1 MASATRVAAAAT
13 STTRRSA
20 PGQHQ
25 PAAGRLQVG
34 LQRTVAL
41 KVLSPDFGL
50 TGRAVARFKREART
64 VAELDHPN
72 IVPVYRV
79 GQVGGVLHIAM
90 KFVEGRSLDAIIAA
104 QGALPIPVVVYVLR
118 GVTRAMAYAHERD
131 IVHRDIKA
139 ANIMI
144 DRDGRVL
151 VTDFGVALRASDV
164 ELTVDGTVIG
174 TPAYMSPEQCAGR
187 RAEPQSDQY
196 SLGIVGFH
204 MLTGDLPFHSDT
216 LAGLMQHHFFTSVP
230 DPRLVRDDVPDAL
243 CDVLDRALA
252 KSPEERFETTRA
264 MSAAIEAIPF
274 SEGDRLA
281 SERSLQA
288 LARGETIGPVASRP
302 MPPLPEAPTSPIP
315 VPRHAKRRGAR
326 ARTARIAAAAAVLLG
341 VSWWIGRP
349 HPATQLTADVARL
362 ADSTPDRGASG
373 ESSGRTLLVRPVAP
387 AVTGKLRLLTSP
399 TDAEILIDGRRIGV
413 GSVVDRAVAA
423 GARRL
428 RVQAAGY
435 QTTPSSSSPPTAPC
449 PWGASRC
456 AGGAPGREAIDA
468 GPRARRAHRRSRD
481 GPEQHRRAPAAG
493 APVLRASGHRAG
505 PAVAAAGGVAELAV
519 RSDRRAARG
528 RL

>member
-1 MASATRVAAAAT
+1 MKCFNCGAEVAPPARFCASCGTSVADPHESTLVLPPEADDQLLRRVRMSLSGEYEVQEELARGGMGIVFRATE
-13 STTRRSA
+13 
-20 PGQHQ
+20 
-25 PAAGRLQVG
+25 VG

-118 GVTRAMAYAHERD
+118 GVSRAMAYAHERD

-139 ANIMI
+139 ANILI

-151 VTDFGVALRASDV
+151 VSDFGVALRASDV

-288 LARGETIGPVASRP
+288 LARGETIGPVAARP

-435 QTTPSSSSPPTAPC
+435 QTFDTLIVVPADSTVSL
-449 PWGASRC
+449 
-456 AGGAPGREAIDA
+456 GRIT
-468 GPRARRAHRRSRD
+468 
-481 GPEQHRRAPAAG
+481 
-493 APVLRASGHRAG
+493 L
-505 PAVAAAGGVAELAV
+505 
-519 RSDRRAARG
+519 RG
-528 RL
+528 RGPGT

>member
-1 MASATRVAAAAT
+1 MKCFNCGAEVAPPARFCASCGTPVSDPQESTLVLPPEADDVLLRRVRMSLSGEYEVVEELARGGMGIVFRATE
-13 STTRRSA
+13 
-20 PGQHQ
+20 
-25 PAAGRLQVG
+25 VG
-34 LQRTVAL
+34 LQRQVAL
-41 KVLSPDFGL
+41 KVLSPDLGL

-64 VAELDHPN
+64 VAELEHPN

-104 QGALPIPVVVYVLR
+104 QGPLPIPVVVYVLR

-139 ANIMI
+139 ANILI

-151 VTDFGVALRASDV
+151 VTDFGVALRAADV

-196 SLGIVGFH
+196 SLGIVAFH
-204 MLTGDLPFHSDT
+204 MLTGAVPFHSET
-216 LAGLMQHHFFTSVP
+216 LAGLMQHHFFTAVP
-230 DPRLVRDDVPDAL
+230 DLRLVRDDVPDTL
-243 CDVLDRALA
+243 LEVLNRALA
-252 KSPEERFETTRA
+252 KSPGERFGTTHD
-264 MSAAIEAIPF
+264 MSIAIEAIPF

-288 LARGETIGPVASRP
+288 LARGETIGPVAARP
-302 MPPLPEAPTSPIP
+302 MPPLGEAPTSPIP

-326 ARTARIAAAAAVLLG
+326 GRTVRIATAAGLLLG
-341 VSWWIGRP
+341 LAWWVGRP
-349 HPATQLTADVARL
+349 HPAAELAANVARP
-362 ADSTPDRGASG
+362 ADSTPHGGTSG
-373 ESSGRTLLVRPVAP
+373 ESPGRPLLVRPVAP
-387 AVTGKLRLLTSP
+387 VVTGKLRLLTSP

-435 QTTPSSSSPPTAPC
+435 QTFDTLIVVPADSTVSL
-449 PWGASRC
+449 
-456 AGGAPGREAIDA
+456 GRIT
-468 GPRARRAHRRSRD
+468 
-481 GPEQHRRAPAAG
+481 
-493 APVLRASGHRAG
+493 L
-505 PAVAAAGGVAELAV
+505 
-519 RSDRRAARG
+519 RG
-528 RL
+528 RNTGT

>member
-1 MASATRVAAAAT
+1 MLLRRVRMSLSGEYEVVEELARGGMGIVFRATE
-13 STTRRSA
+13 
-20 PGQHQ
+20 
-25 PAAGRLQVG
+25 VG
-34 LQRTVAL
+34 LQRQVAL
-41 KVLSPDFGL
+41 KVLSPDLGL

-64 VAELDHPN
+64 VAELEHPN

-104 QGALPIPVVVYVLR
+104 QGPLPIPVVVYVLR

-139 ANIMI
+139 ANILI

-151 VTDFGVALRASDV
+151 VTDFGVALRAADV

-196 SLGIVGFH
+196 SLGIVAFH
-204 MLTGDLPFHSDT
+204 MLTGAVPFHSET
-216 LAGLMQHHFFTSVP
+216 LAGLMQHHFFTAVP
-230 DPRLVRDDVPDAL
+230 DLRLVRDDVPDTL
-243 CDVLDRALA
+243 LEVLNRALA
-252 KSPEERFETTRA
+252 KSPGERFGTTHD
-264 MSAAIEAIPF
+264 MSIAIEAIPF

-281 SERSLQA
+281 SEQSLQA
-288 LARGETIGPVASRP
+288 LARGETIGPVAARP
-302 MPPLPEAPTSPIP
+302 MPPLGEAPTSPIP

-326 ARTARIAAAAAVLLG
+326 GRTVRIATAAGLLLG
-341 VSWWIGRP
+341 LAWWVGRP
-349 HPATQLTADVARL
+349 HPAAELAANVARP
-362 ADSTPDRGASG
+362 ADSTPHGGTSG
-373 ESSGRTLLVRPVAP
+373 ESPGRPLLVRPVAP
-387 AVTGKLRLLTSP
+387 VVTGKLRLLTSP

-435 QTTPSSSSPPTAPC
+435 QTFDTLIVVPADSTVSL
-449 PWGASRC
+449 
-456 AGGAPGREAIDA
+456 GRIT
-468 GPRARRAHRRSRD
+468 
-481 GPEQHRRAPAAG
+481 
-493 APVLRASGHRAG
+493 L
-505 PAVAAAGGVAELAV
+505 
-519 RSDRRAARG
+519 RG
-528 RL
+528 RNTGT

>member
-1 MASATRVAAAAT
+1 MKCFNCGAEVAPPARFCASCGTPVSDPQESTLVLPPEAEDQLLRRVRMSLSGEYEVVEELARGGMGIVFRATE
-13 STTRRSA
+13 
-20 PGQHQ
+20 
-25 PAAGRLQVG
+25 VG
-34 LQRTVAL
+34 LQRPVAL
-41 KVLSPDFGL
+41 KVLSPDLGL

-104 QGALPIPVVVYVLR
+104 QGPLPIPVVVYVLR

-230 DPRLVRDDVPDAL
+230 DLRLVRDDVPVAL
-243 CDVLDRALA
+243 LEVLDRALA

-264 MSAAIEAIPF
+264 MSAAVEAIPF

-288 LARGETIGPVASRP
+288 LARGETIGPVAARP
-302 MPPLPEAPTSPIP
+302 MPPLGEAPTSPIP
-315 VPRHAKRRGAR
+315 VLGGHAKRRGAR
-326 ARTARIAAAAAVLLG
+326 GRTARIATAATLLLG
-341 VSWWIGRP
+341 LAWWVSRP
-349 HPATQLTADVARL
+349 HPAAQLAANVARP
-362 ADSTPDRGASG
+362 ADSTPHGGTSG
-373 ESSGRTLLVRPVAP
+373 ESSVRAPLVRPAAP
-387 AVTGKLRLLTSP
+387 AVTGRLRLLTSP
-399 TDAEILIDGRRIGV
+399 PDAEILIDGRRIGV

-435 QTTPSSSSPPTAPC
+435 QTYDTVVVVPADSTVSL
-449 PWGASRC
+449 
-456 AGGAPGREAIDA
+456 GRIT
-468 GPRARRAHRRSRD
+468 
-481 GPEQHRRAPAAG
+481 
-493 APVLRASGHRAG
+493 L
-505 PAVAAAGGVAELAV
+505 
-519 RSDRRAARG
+519 RG
-528 RL
+528 RNTGT

>member
-1 MASATRVAAAAT
+1 VKCFNCGAEVAPPARFCASCGTPVSDPQESTLVLPPEADDVLLRRVRMSLSGEYEVVEELARGGMGIVFRATE
-13 STTRRSA
+13 
-20 PGQHQ
+20 
-25 PAAGRLQVG
+25 VG
-34 LQRTVAL
+34 LQRQVAL
-41 KVLSPDFGL
+41 KVLSPDLGL

-64 VAELDHPN
+64 VAELEHPN

-104 QGALPIPVVVYVLR
+104 QGPLPIPIVVYVLR

-139 ANIMI
+139 ANILI

-151 VTDFGVALRASDV
+151 VTDFGVALRAADV

-196 SLGIVGFH
+196 SLGIVAFH
-204 MLTGDLPFHSDT
+204 MLTGAVPFHSET
-216 LAGLMQHHFFTSVP
+216 LAGLMQHHFFTAVP
-230 DPRLVRDDVPDAL
+230 DLRLVRDDVPDTL
-243 CDVLDRALA
+243 LEVLNRALA
-252 KSPEERFETTRA
+252 KSPGERFGTTHD
-264 MSAAIEAIPF
+264 MSIAIEAIPF

-281 SERSLQA
+281 SEQSLQA
-288 LARGETIGPVASRP
+288 LARGETIGPVAARP
-302 MPPLPEAPTSPIP
+302 MPPLGEAPTSPIP

-326 ARTARIAAAAAVLLG
+326 GRTVRIATAAGLLLG
-341 VSWWIGRP
+341 LAWWVGRP
-349 HPATQLTADVARL
+349 HPAAELAANVARP
-362 ADSTPDRGASG
+362 ADSTPHGGTSG
-373 ESSGRTLLVRPVAP
+373 ESPGRPLLVRPVAP
-387 AVTGKLRLLTSP
+387 VVTGKLRLLTSP

-435 QTTPSSSSPPTAPC
+435 QTFDTLIVVPADSTVSL
-449 PWGASRC
+449 
-456 AGGAPGREAIDA
+456 GRIT
-468 GPRARRAHRRSRD
+468 
-481 GPEQHRRAPAAG
+481 
-493 APVLRASGHRAG
+493 L
-505 PAVAAAGGVAELAV
+505 
-519 RSDRRAARG
+519 RG
-528 RL
+528 RNTGT

>member
-1 MASATRVAAAAT
+1 MKCFNCGAEVAPPARFCASCGTPVADPLESTLVLPPEADDALLQRVRMSLSGEYEVVEELARGGMGIVFRATE
-13 STTRRSA
+13 
-20 PGQHQ
+20 
-25 PAAGRLQVG
+25 VG
-34 LQRTVAL
+34 LQRPVAL
-41 KVLSPDFGL
+41 KVLSPDFGI
-50 TGRAVARFKREART
+50 TARAVARFKREART
-64 VAELDHPN
+64 VAELEHPN

-90 KFVEGRSLDAIIAA
+90 KFVEGRSLDTIIAA
-104 QGALPIPVVVYVLR
+104 QGALPIPVVIYVLR

-139 ANIMI
+139 ANILI

-216 LAGLMQHHFFTSVP
+216 LAGLMQHHFFTTVP
-230 DPRLVRDDVPDAL
+230 DLRLVRDDVPDVL
-243 CDVLDRALA
+243 LEVLDRALA
-252 KSPEERFETTRA
+252 KSPEERYETTRA
-264 MSAAIEAIPF
+264 MLTAIEAIPF

-288 LARGETIGPVASRP
+288 LARGETIGPVAARP

-315 VPRHAKRRGAR
+315 VPGRHAKRRGAR
-326 ARTARIAAAAAVLLG
+326 ARAARIATAATLLLG
-341 VSWWIGRP
+341 LAWWVGRP
-349 HPATQLTADVARL
+349 HRAAQLTADVARP
-362 ADSTPDRGASG
+362 ADSTPHGGTSG
-373 ESSGRTLLVRPVAP
+373 ESAGRTLMARPP
-387 AVTGKLRLLTSP
+387 AAAITGKLRLLTSP
-399 TDAEILIDGRRIGV
+399 PDARILIDGRRIGV

-428 RVQAAGY
+428 RVEAAGY
-435 QTTPSSSSPPTAPC
+435 QTFDTLIVVPADSTVSL
-449 PWGASRC
+449 
-456 AGGAPGREAIDA
+456 GRIT
-468 GPRARRAHRRSRD
+468 
-481 GPEQHRRAPAAG
+481 
-493 APVLRASGHRAG
+493 L
-505 PAVAAAGGVAELAV
+505 
-519 RSDRRAARG
+519 RG
-528 RL
+528 RGTGT

>member
-1 MASATRVAAAAT
+1 VKCFNCGAEVAPPARFCASCGTPVSDPQESTLVLPPEADDVLLRRVRMSLSGEYEVVEELARGGMGIVFRATE
-13 STTRRSA
+13 
-20 PGQHQ
+20 
-25 PAAGRLQVG
+25 VG
-34 LQRTVAL
+34 LQRQVAL
-41 KVLSPDFGL
+41 KVLSPDLGL

-64 VAELDHPN
+64 VAELEHPN

-104 QGALPIPVVVYVLR
+104 QGPLPIPVVVYVLR

-139 ANIMI
+139 ANILI

-151 VTDFGVALRASDV
+151 VTDFGVALRAADV

-196 SLGIVGFH
+196 SLGIVAFH
-204 MLTGDLPFHSDT
+204 MLTGAVPFHSET
-216 LAGLMQHHFFTSVP
+216 LAGLMQHHFFTAVP
-230 DPRLVRDDVPDAL
+230 DLRLVRDDVPDTL
-243 CDVLDRALA
+243 LEVLNRALA
-252 KSPEERFETTRA
+252 KSPGERFGTTHD
-264 MSAAIEAIPF
+264 MSIAIEAIPF

-281 SERSLQA
+281 SEQSLQA
-288 LARGETIGPVASRP
+288 LARGETIGPVAARP
-302 MPPLPEAPTSPIP
+302 MPPLGEAPTSPIP

-326 ARTARIAAAAAVLLG
+326 GRTVRIATAAGLLLG
-341 VSWWIGRP
+341 LAWWVGRP
-349 HPATQLTADVARL
+349 HPAAELAANVARP
-362 ADSTPDRGASG
+362 ADSTPHGGTSG
-373 ESSGRTLLVRPVAP
+373 ESPGRPLLVRPVAP
-387 AVTGKLRLLTSP
+387 VVTGKLRLLTSP

-435 QTTPSSSSPPTAPC
+435 QTFDTLIVVPADSTVSL
-449 PWGASRC
+449 
-456 AGGAPGREAIDA
+456 GRIT
-468 GPRARRAHRRSRD
+468 
-481 GPEQHRRAPAAG
+481 
-493 APVLRASGHRAG
+493 L
-505 PAVAAAGGVAELAV
+505 
-519 RSDRRAARG
+519 RG
-528 RL
+528 RNTGT